1 MNYQHISCYVLQV
14 GDTGRVVFADSTL
27 DVNET
32 IVAAGYVLHVAEA
45 AAGASLKVGDKVT
58 MRVDY
63 DRRGQLVPN
72 HTFTHVLNFALR
84 EVLGDHVD
92 QKGSIVLPDK

>member
-1 MNYQHISCYVLQV
+1 M
-14 GDTGRVVFADSTL
+14 GDTGRVVAGDSTL
-27 DVNET
+27 QVNDT

-45 AAGASLKVGDKVT
+45 AAGSSLKVGEKVT
-58 MRVDY
+58 IRVDY
-63 DRRGQLVPN
+63 ERRGQLVPN
-72 HTFTHVLNFALR
+72 HTFTHVLNYALR

>member
-1 MNYQHISCYVLQV
+1 M
-14 GDTGRVVFADSTL
+14 GDTGRLVCGDSAPIQ
-27 DVNET
+27 VNDT

-45 AAGASLKVGDKVT
+45 VAGATLKVGDKVT

-63 DRRGQLVPN
+63 ERRAQLVPN

-84 EVLGDHVD
+84 DVLGDHVD